1 MKKLVGKKEIED
13 ALKRLDKLT
22 QDEARMAA
30 AENLKL
36 THVVDNKV
44 TDLQASLND
53 KATSLQ
59 ASLVNGTSG
68 MFGTSEHKRE
78 HRYVVQLETIRKSRN
93 KLFYN
98 WQTASTMSNVRHRS
112 GCSRLHRP

>member
-1 MKKLVGKKEIED
+1 MIVANLCSAKFLKKLIGKKEMED

-44 TDLQASLND
+44 TSLI
-53 KATSLQ
+53 
-59 ASLVNGTSG
+59 NGTHG
-68 MFGTSEHKRE
+68 MFGTWGPD
-78 HRYVVQLETIRKSRN
+78 LER
-93 KLFYN
+93 
-98 WQTASTMSNVRHRS
+98 AHV
-112 GCSRLHRP
+112 